1 MVRMPTADRCARTEI
16 PPVDGC
22 TTEQTIP
29 KSCSDPLVVELRC
42 CIKSKRKNSGL
53 KVRFEMSPS
62 PDLFSTE
69 EPEVPES
76 GVSTPA
82 DWSAEHKVQQ
92 SEELAVESGCPDVMD
107 DNLGDSRA
115 VVKSEEDGKAENEI
129 RELRGKVKQL

>member
-1 MVRMPTADRCARTEI
+1 M
-16 PPVDGC
+16 
-22 TTEQTIP
+22 
-29 KSCSDPLVVELRC
+29 
-42 CIKSKRKNSGL
+42 
-53 KVRFEMSPS
+53 
-62 PDLFSTE
+62 
-69 EPEVPES
+69 
-76 GVSTPA
+76 STPA